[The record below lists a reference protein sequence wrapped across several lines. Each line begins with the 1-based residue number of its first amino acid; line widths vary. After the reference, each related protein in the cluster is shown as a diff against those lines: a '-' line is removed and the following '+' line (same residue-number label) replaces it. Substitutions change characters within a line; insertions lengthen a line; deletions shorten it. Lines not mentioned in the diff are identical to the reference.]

1 MDHIGICVVGSINV
15 DILIEVDA
23 FANPNETVIG
33 KRDFKLSQGGKGAN
47 QAAAAA
53 AAGARVHMVARV
65 GDDDWGRD
73 AIRQL
78 EALGIDCAHVGITPN
93 ATTGLAAIMVDAQ
106 GNNMITVAPG
116 ANMLLTPADV
126 MRAESVIA
134 SSRALVLQLEV
145 PIETVEAAIT
155 VARRHGVMVILN
167 PAPAPR
173 SQLRSLEGIDVMVP
187 NEHEA
192 ASLAQLNGKT
202 TATHVDDAAGP
213 LLAAG
218 VGHVIIT
225 EGARGCRVIGPGGA
239 TPIPPFKVDVL
250 DTTGA
255 GDVFC
260 GFLAH
265 ALGTGRSIHDA
276 AVEAS
281 AAAAISV
288 TRAHAR
294 GQLPRRDEVVELIW
308 RQRRPDMAR
317 EDKAGQAHG

>member
-1 MDHIGICVVGSINV
+1 MDQVGICVVGSINV
-15 DILIEVDA
+15 DILIEVDV

-78 EALGIDCAHVGITPN
+78 EAAGIDCAHVGITPN
-93 ATTGLAAIMVDAQ
+93 ATTGLAAIMVDAR

-126 MRAESVIA
+126 MQAEAVIA

-155 VARRHGVMVILN
+155 VARRHGVMIILN

-173 SQLRSLEGIDVMVP
+173 NPLRSLEGIDVMVP

-192 ASLAQLNGKT
+192 ASLAQLDGGMEM
-202 TATHVDDAAGP
+202 VGMDAAGP

-225 EGARGCRVIGPGGA
+225 EGARGCRVIDPGG
-239 TPIPPFKVDVL
+239 TTLIPPFKVDAR

-265 ALGTGRSIHDA
+265 ALGAGRSIHDA

-294 GQLPRRDEVVELIW
+294 DQLPRRDEIVELM
-308 RQRRPDMAR
+308 QRHARPDMER
-317 EDKAGQAHG
+317 PDKAGQVCT